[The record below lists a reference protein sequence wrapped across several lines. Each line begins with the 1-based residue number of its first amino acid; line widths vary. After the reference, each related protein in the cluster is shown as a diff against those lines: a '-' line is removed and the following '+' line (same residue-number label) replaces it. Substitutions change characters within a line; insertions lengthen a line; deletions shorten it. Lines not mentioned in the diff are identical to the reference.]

1 MAIVLD
7 AVRRWTN
14 KRNKI
19 GNFADDDACKEYAPQ
34 VDGVKNETPT
44 EWLRPREQPLR
55 WGRNKPCSSSE
66 LSSKKIDTETAQSS
80 QTTMNAP
87 GSSSPLPS
95 TTASLSMST
104 TASTTR
110 QSEINRDV
118 ISICKNP
125 FDGMAFEP
133 CLHWSNRDG
142 KILFL
147 RVKESSI
154 TKEDISC
161 ACTEYGEV
169 SQIHLH
175 GEWGWG
181 WVEFV
186 DSAPARELLMHQKLN
201 KVPASV

>member
-1 MAIVLD
+1 MKMC
-7 AVRRWTN
+7 TSN
-14 KRNKI
+14 
-19 GNFADDDACKEYAPQ
+19 
-34 VDGVKNETPT
+34 
-44 EWLRPREQPLR
+44 
-55 WGRNKPCSSSE
+55 E

-80 QTTMNAP
+80 QTTMNTP
-87 GSSSPLPS
+87 G

-110 QSEINRDV
+110 QSEINPDV

-125 FDGMAFEP
+125 FEGMAFEP
-133 CLHWSNRDG
+133 CLHWSNRHG

-175 GEWGWG
+175 G
-181 WVEFV
+181 
-186 DSAPARELLMHQKLN
+186 
-201 KVPASV
+201 